1 MHTCSVDAFWSWWWH
16 ASIARQSFI
25 DADTERA
32 RERDAAQACVSI
44 ARCAI
49 MINEHAR
56 ASEGAKIISL

>member
-1 MHTCSVDAFWSWWWH
+1 MHTCSFDAFWSWWWH
-16 ASIARQSFI
+16 ATIARQSFI

-32 RERDAAQACVSI
+32 RERDARACASI
-44 ARCAI
+44 AWYAI